1 MGVIVVR
8 VSFGS
13 PANQVHEFIV
23 VDLLDLLECNA
34 RGRSS
39 STFLLVDLVLHC
51 YDLVDIVHGENLA
64 GIGGKLLRVKL
75 ADLLLLL
82 VLFPVAI

>member
-23 VDLLDLLECNA
+23 VYLLDLLECNA
-34 RGRSS
+34 RGRSP
-39 STFLLVDLVLHC
+39 STFLLVDLVLHG
-51 YDLVDIVHGENLA
+51 YDLVDIVHGETLA
-64 GIGGKLLRVKL
+64 GVGGKLLRAKL
-75 ADLLLLL
+75 ADLLLLF

>member
-1 MGVIVVR
+1 MGVIMVR

-13 PANQVHEFIV
+13 PANQVNEFIV

-34 RGRSS
+34 RGRSP
-39 STFLLVDLVLHC
+39 STFLLVDLVLHG
-51 YDLVDIVHGENLA
+51 YDLVDIVHGETLA
-64 GIGGKLLRVKL
+64 GVGRELFRVKL
-75 ADLLLLL
+75 ADLFLLL